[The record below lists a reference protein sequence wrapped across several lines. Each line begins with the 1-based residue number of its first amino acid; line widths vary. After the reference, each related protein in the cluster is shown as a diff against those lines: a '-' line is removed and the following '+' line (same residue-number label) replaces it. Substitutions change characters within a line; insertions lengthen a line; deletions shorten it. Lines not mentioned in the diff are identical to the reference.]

1 MKLLSDG
8 NGGGEGAIPAV
19 GYTQRATI
27 DCVRYIKN
35 SVIEYNVSLIRG
47 EIHVM
52 TGLNKD
58 KDKDKRSGETRVSN
72 LNAFTSKCKYVHM
85 KIQN

>member
-1 MKLLSDG
+1 MEMV
-8 NGGGEGAIPAV
+8 GERVQYLQLVILKEPPLTVSGASTVHPLDKYV
-19 GYTQRATI
+19 
-27 DCVRYIKN
+27 
-35 SVIEYNVSLIRG
+35 LIRG

-72 LNAFTSKCKYVHM
+72 SFNVYIHVNSQDKQHH
-85 KIQN
+85 IQVQM

>member
-1 MKLLSDG
+1 MLL
-8 NGGGEGAIPAV
+8 
-19 GYTQRATI
+19 
-27 DCVRYIKN
+27 
-35 SVIEYNVSLIRG
+35 RG

-72 LNAFTSKCKYVHM
+72 ICQQVNKT
-85 KIQN
+85 